1 MNSDSDM
8 MDQQIYYM
16 VWYDTGLMA
25 EIVDLLRLK
34 FENSNSCVIFWRLR
48 VPVCIPIT
56 NHHTYAALLNP
67 FSLTF

>member
-34 FENSNSCVIFWRLR
+34 FENSNSVLFFGDYVFLFAFQSQ
-48 VPVCIPIT
+48 T
-56 NHHTYAALLNP
+56 TT
-67 FSLTF
+67 LTQHF

>member
-16 VWYDTGLMA
+16 VWYDTELMA

-34 FENSNSCVIFWRLR
+34 FENSNSVLFFGDYVFLFAFKSQ
-48 VPVCIPIT
+48 T
-56 NHHTYAALLNP
+56 TT
-67 FSLTF
+67 LTQLF